1 MKLMKYVG
9 ISFMM
14 LIVSTLSIAQKI
26 DEARMTRDIAVA
38 ENVLNTLIKQEF
50 DKRTFF
56 PIEVKGTYQAGY
68 GVIFSVPS
76 EVLSTM
82 TWGMGGNRDV
92 MVLDGQPGAFT
103 FSWSPELEVIRGEVE
118 REVRQVEEE
127 MRRAER
133 EMERSKSEIER
144 SKNEMEYSKR
154 EMERSKDV
162 KGTPT
167 PRVPKAPEHVMT
179 KVRTSS
185 NSDSLKMVVNEKLI
199 QAAKNFVADYGD
211 LISQLGA
218 DERIVI
224 TNKRDGQV
232 RYYGGTS
239 KRSLLSVEALKAD
252 IAQLKQSKLTRDQ
265 FLNKLKVTNTTS
277 TGKVEPDIELLTSI
291 FNRLYR
297 SDLST
302 TFFVEGG
309 TFYDRLNDFGAV
321 IYMQVYS
328 SNQIEDGLYSMP
340 TVNLR
345 EIDQTT
351 RDKKVK
357 ELYPIF
363 ERELLEN
370 VLEYGR
376 TVKSLGD
383 NEQLVFN
390 VKLTRCTGCGIPADI
405 EVNVKNSV
413 LKDYNSGK
421 LDKNTALSKIVVKKG
436 PNQ

>member
-1 MKLMKYVG
+1 
-9 ISFMM
+9 MM
-14 LIVSTLSIAQKI
+14 MVTTMAVAQKI

-50 DKRTFF
+50 EKRTFF

-76 EVLSTM
+76 EIISTM

-103 FSWSPELEVIRGEVE
+103 FSWSPEMEVIRGDVE
-118 REVRQVEEE
+118 REVREAEEE
-127 MRRAER
+127 SRRAEKETER
-133 EMERSKSEIER
+133 AKGEADRAKKEMERSER
-144 SKNEMEYSKR
+144 EVVRAKIAQ
-154 EMERSKDV
+154 
-162 KGTPT
+162 T
-167 PRVPKAPEHVMT
+167 PRAPRAPEPMMA
-179 KVRTSS
+179 KVRSAS
-185 NSDSLKMVVNEKLI
+185 NSDSLKMVVNAKLI

-211 LISQLGA
+211 MISQLGP

-224 TNKRDGQV
+224 TNKGDGQY
-232 RYYGGTS
+232 RYYGGTA
-239 KRSLLSVEALKAD
+239 KRSLLSVEALKSD
-252 IAQLKQSKLTRDQ
+252 IAQLKQGKVTRDQ
-265 FLNKLKVTNTTS
+265 FLSKVKVTNSTS
-277 TGKVEPDIELLTSI
+277 SGKTEPDIELLTSI

-309 TFYDRLNDFGAV
+309 TFYDRLTDFGAV
-321 IYMQVYS
+321 VYMQVYS
-328 SNQIEDGLYSMP
+328 SNQIDEGLYSMP
-340 TVNLR
+340 TLNLR
-345 EIDQTT
+345 EVDQAT

-357 ELYPIF
+357 ELYPTF
-363 ERELLEN
+363 ESELKEN
-370 VLEYGR
+370 ILEYGR

-390 VKLTRCTGCGIPADI
+390 VKLTKCAGCGIPADVEI
-405 EVNVKNSV
+405 SIKNSV
-413 LKDYNSGK
+413 LKEYNSGK
-421 LDKNTALSKIVVKKG
+421 LDKNTALSKVNVKRG